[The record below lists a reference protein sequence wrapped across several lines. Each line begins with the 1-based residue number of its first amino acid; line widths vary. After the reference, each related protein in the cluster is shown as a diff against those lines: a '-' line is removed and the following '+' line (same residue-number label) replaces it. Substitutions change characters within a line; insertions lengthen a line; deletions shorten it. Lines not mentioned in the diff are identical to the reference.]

1 MGKLKTID
9 EKFFGT
15 EINKLIFTDDK
26 EFIGEINVTAVIVD
40 EELDPIECSFH
51 YDGCVHINTKDI
63 TYAILSIE
71 NLRTLIRLTNKA
83 EAYFSK
89 LYAQEQEKEKNQI
102 SKK

>member
-1 MGKLKTID
+1 MKKLKTLD

-15 EINKLIFTDDK
+15 EINKLIFTECK
-26 EFIGEINVTAVIVD
+26 KFIGEINVTAVIID

-51 YDGCVHINTKDI
+51 YDGCVNINTEGL

-83 EAYFSK
+83 EAYFEGVHS
-89 LYAQEQEKEKNQI
+89 ERIEK
-102 SKK
+102 